1 MELRKT
7 RATEL
12 DKFIEDH
19 LLPDTELHKQVKATI
34 QIICKFL
41 KERCFQGATHPVWVS
56 EVVKD
61 GSSGKGTTLRSCSDA
76 DLVVFLTNL
85 TSFEEQRLRR
95 GEFITEVRSQLE
107 ACQRERWL
115 GVSFKFQS
123 QSWFNPEHS
132 ALAPEGGGV

>member
-56 EVVKD
+56 EVVKVRLLLPVWA
-61 GSSGKGTTLRSCSDA
+61 GGTEWAKVSQSSGY
-76 DLVVFLTNL
+76 
-85 TSFEEQRLRR
+85 
-95 GEFITEVRSQLE
+95 
-107 ACQRERWL
+107 
-115 GVSFKFQS
+115 
-123 QSWFNPEHS
+123 
-132 ALAPEGGGV
+132 